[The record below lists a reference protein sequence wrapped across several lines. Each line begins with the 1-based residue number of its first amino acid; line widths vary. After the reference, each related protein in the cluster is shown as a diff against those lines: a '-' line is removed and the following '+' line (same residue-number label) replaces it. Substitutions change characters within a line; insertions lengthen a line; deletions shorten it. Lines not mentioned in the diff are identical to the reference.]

1 MSARISIL
9 QINLA
14 SKPEKSYARKL
25 DKDTREL
32 RLTVQLGKY
41 SAKHV
46 DLYLPHG
53 IKASE
58 YVNDDGSKVFTIDL
72 PRHRRKATVTLIN
85 TACPKC
91 ESPLP
96 SFAIPIT
103 LTADR
108 PSPEG
113 TILPL

>member
-9 QINLA
+9 EINLA
-14 SKPEKSYARKL
+14 NKPEKSYERKL

-32 RLTVQLGKY
+32 RLTVQLGQY
-41 SAKHV
+41 TANYV
-46 DLYLPHG
+46 DLFLPHG

-58 YVNDDGSKVFTIDL
+58 QINDDGSKVFTVEL

-85 TACPKC
+85 NACPKC
-91 ESPLP
+91 ETPLP
-96 SFAIPIT
+96 SFSIPIT

-108 PSPEG
+108 PSPAG